1 MKAAAKALE
10 FEKAAVLRDQL
21 IELRQVMALKEPGQR
36 DLSLELVEQ
45 SVQRPK
51 RRS

>member
-1 MKAAAKALE
+1 E

-21 IELRQVMALKEPGQR
+21 LELRQIMALKDPSAR

-45 SVQRPK
+45 SLPK
-51 RRS
+51 RRPRA

>member
-21 IELRQVMALKEPGQR
+21 LELRQVMALKEPDLLDPSFGLVGQSAR
-36 DLSLELVEQ
+36 
-45 SVQRPK
+45 RP
-51 RRS
+51 RPHP